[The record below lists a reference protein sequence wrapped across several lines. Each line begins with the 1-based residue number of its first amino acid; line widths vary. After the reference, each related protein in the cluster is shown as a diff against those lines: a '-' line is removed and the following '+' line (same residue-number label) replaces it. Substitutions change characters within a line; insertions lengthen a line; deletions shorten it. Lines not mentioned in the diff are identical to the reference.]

1 MNNVLTHEHG
11 VVGSPGFHA
20 AFGNL
25 EALGQVIQR
34 LEAEFAGHLTFILLQ
49 NLVAELVFKVASDN
63 PHDFAES
70 GLDGIVDGVIHD
82 GFTIGTQCI
91 ELLEATITAAHA
103 GSKEEESRFHC

>member
-82 GFTIGTQCI
+82 GFTIGAERI
-91 ELLEATITAAHA
+91 KLLQTAIAATHS
-103 GSKEEESRFHC
+103 GSQKK